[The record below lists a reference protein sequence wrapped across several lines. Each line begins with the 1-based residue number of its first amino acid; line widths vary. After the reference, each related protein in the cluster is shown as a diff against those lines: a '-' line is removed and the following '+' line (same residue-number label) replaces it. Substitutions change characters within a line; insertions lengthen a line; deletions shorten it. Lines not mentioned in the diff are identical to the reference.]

1 MARNPETRQRGRTPG
16 RRRGKR
22 SGKQIAKLILKIIL
36 ISILVVCLVVGGYVA
51 YIVSTVDFSIGDSM
65 SMLNMNLT
73 SIVYWQNPDTGEWE
87 EYEYLSSESNR
98 IWADIDTIPNYLED
112 AFIAIE
118 DQRFMSHH
126 GVDWKRTIGATFNE
140 LFGGGSTYGGSSIT
154 QQLVKNMT
162 GEKDRSYDRKIKEIV
177 RALAIE
183 RKMSKQQILELYL
196 NSIYLGQ
203 GCYGVESASQIY
215 FNKSVSE
222 LTLAEAASIAG
233 ITQYPALYDP
243 FINPEKN
250 IEKQRTVLYKML
262 ELGYITQEEYD
273 AAIAEELH
281 FVRGEVRNGVSQ
293 SYFVDQVVEDVIAD
307 LCANGYS
314 EAIATQM
321 VYNGGLKIYATVDRD
336 VQARAEYVFE
346 NEDNFP
352 TISGNEQPQGAIVVT
367 EPSTGYIKAIVGGRG
382 EKNLSRGL
390 NRATQ
395 TTRQPGS
402 TIKPLSVY
410 GPAID
415 MGIISPDS
423 IIEDEPLDIGGWS
436 PKNHYS
442 GYYGEMTI
450 RRAVNISAN
459 TPAVRV
465 LQKLT
470 IDNSYNYMT
479 NRLNFTTLV
488 DSEKR
493 NDGRVYSDKNL
504 PALALGGLTDGVTVK
519 EMTAAYA
526 TFANGGEYIE
536 PITYLR
542 VEDNA
547 GKVVLDKTQGTNK
560 QRRQTAFTPATA
572 YQMNKLLNGVVTSGT
587 AAGSSIPGI
596 ETAGK
601 TGTTDGDTDRWF
613 AGYTPYYSAV
623 VWVGM
628 DSGKMPSFSSN
639 PALALW
645 KKVMV
650 NIHEDLPNKSFD
662 MPSGMSSVS
671 VCYVTGMLASA
682 DCYDEE
688 GVSTAVVRYY
698 DSNNLPQVYCDGAHG
713 VKPTEGG
720 EGEPTEGE
728 EGETPSDVGNSGEN
742 APEDGSNT
750 PATETVPEAPP
761 ENITE

>member
-1 MARNPETRQRGRTPG
+1 MARNPESG
-16 RRRGKR
+16 RRARRSVRRKEKR
-22 SGKQIAKLILKIIL
+22 SGKQLAMLVLKTFLICMLVGCL
-36 ISILVVCLVVGGYVA
+36 IVGGYVG
-51 YIVSTVDFSIGDSM
+51 YIISTVDFSIGDSM
-65 SMLNMNLT
+65 SMVNLNLT
-73 SIVYWQNPDTGEWE
+73 GVVYWQNPDTEEWE
-87 EYEYLSSESNR
+87 EYEYLSSANNR
-98 IWADIDTIPNYLED
+98 IWSDIDTIPNYLED

-118 DQRFMSHH
+118 DQRFMNHH

-162 GEKDRSYDRKIKEIV
+162 GEKERSYDRKIKEIV

-183 RKMSKQQILELYL
+183 KKMSKQQILELYL

-243 FINPEKN
+243 FANPDKN

-262 ELGYITQEEYD
+262 ELGYITRSEYD
-273 AAIAEELH
+273 EAIAEELQ
-281 FVRGEVRNGVSQ
+281 FVRGKVRDEVSQ
-293 SYFVDQVVEDVIAD
+293 SYFVDQVVEDVIDD
-307 LCANGYS
+307 LCASGYS
-314 EAIATQM
+314 EAIAAQL
-321 VYNGGLKIYATVDRD
+321 VYGGGLKIYATVDRE
-336 VQARAEYVFE
+336 VQQRAEEVFE

-382 EKNLSRGL
+382 EKNVSRGL

-415 MGIISPDS
+415 MGVIAPDS
-423 IIEDEPLDIGGWS
+423 LVADEPVDIGGWT
-436 PKNHYS
+436 PKN
-442 GYYGEMTI
+442 YYNDFYGDMTV
-450 RRAVNISAN
+450 RRAVNLSSNI
-459 TPAVRV
+459 PAVKV

-470 IDNSYNYMT
+470 IENSFNYMT

-493 NDGRVYSDKNL
+493 SDGRVYSDKNL
-504 PALALGGLTDGVTVK
+504 PSLALGGLTDGVTVK
-519 EMTAAYA
+519 EMSSAYA
-526 TFANGGEYIE
+526 AFANGGEYIE

-547 GKVVLDKTQGTNK
+547 GKVVLDRTTGQLK
-560 QRRQTAFTPATA
+560 QKRNTAFTPITA
-572 YQMNKLLNGVVTSGT
+572 YQMNQLLNGVVTSGT

-650 NIHEDLPNKSFD
+650 NIHEDLPNKSFSR
-662 MPSGMSSVS
+662 PAGMSSVS

-698 DSNNLPQVYCDGAHG
+698 DSKNQPDVYCDGAHG
-713 VKPTEGG
+713 VKPNEGDEEETTED
-720 EGEPTEGE
+720 E
-728 EGETPSDVGNSGEN
+728 EGESTEIEEDNGETTSPDDN
-742 APEDGSNT
+742 A